1 MENKLYRKIV
11 MKNFIL
17 LIILFTGFI
26 SFSCLPEQNDL
37 KASLARGKK
46 VYDKTCIT
54 CHQPDG
60 DGVPRMN
67 PPLIKTHQVLGSK
80 EKLVRIIVQGYNE
93 QVEIN
98 GEIYY
103 TPMPAQPLLSNQE
116 IADVLTYIRNNFGNK
131 ASAVTVSEVNK
142 IRAKIK

>member
-1 MENKLYRKIV
+1 MMKKI
-11 MKNFIL
+11 IL
-17 LIILFTGFI
+17 LTILSAGFI
-26 SFSCLPEQNDL
+26 SFSCMPDQNDL

-67 PPLIKTHQVLGSK
+67 PPLIKTQQVLGSK
-80 EKLVRIIVQGYNE
+80 EKLVRIILQGYNE

-116 IADVLTYIRNNFGNK
+116 IADVLTYIRNSFGNK
-131 ASAVTVSEVNK
+131 ASAVTVNEVNK

>member
-1 MENKLYRKIV
+1 

>member
-1 MENKLYRKIV
+1 
-11 MKNFIL
+11 MKEFSL
-17 LIILFTGFI
+17 LIIIFTGFI
-26 SFSCLPEQNDL
+26 SFSCMTEQNDL
-37 KASLARGKK
+37 KASMVRGKK

-54 CHQPDG
+54 CHQPEG

-67 PPLIKTHQVLGSK
+67 PPLIKTQQVLGAK
-80 EKLVRIIVQGYNE
+80 EKLVRIVVQGYKE

-116 IADVLTYIRNNFGNK
+116 IADVLTYIRNSFGNK
-131 ASAVTVSEVNK
+131 ASAVTVSEVKK

>member
-1 MENKLYRKIV
+1 MMKKI
-11 MKNFIL
+11 IL
-17 LIILFTGFI
+17 LIILSAGFI
-26 SFSCLPEQNDL
+26 SFSCMPEQNDL

-67 PPLIKTHQVLGSK
+67 PPLIKTQQVLGSK
-80 EKLVRIIVQGYNE
+80 EKLVRIILQGYNE

-116 IADVLTYIRNNFGNK
+116 IADVLTYIRNSFGNK
-131 ASAVTVSEVNK
+131 ASAVTVNEVNK